1 MATYAGD
8 ISSCAKTNYARL
20 GHASQSLIPKLL
32 QQLLL
37 FYEPTSRILNDCLNN
52 SYLKNKLNANE
63 WLNIRKAN
71 TDGYAD
77 FDIPLIYKL
86 LRNLKL
92 IPPPTRGW
100 EPRGGPVLTETT
112 IGDELERFRKSR
124 NEILHRGNTNVSD
137 QELTDYFTQFKEI
150 AQRLELVLKK
160 KKNEL
165 VSEFQNLETCCMDG
179 DYEQILENLAKKE
192 KEVTCT
198 LPHEITGKVVIINE
212 C

>member
-37 FYEPTSRILNDCLNN
+37 FYEPTSTILNDCLNN
-52 SYLKNKLNANE
+52 IYLKNKLNPNE
-63 WLNIRKAN
+63 WINIRKSIGV
-71 TDGYAD
+71 GYAD

-100 EPRGGPVLTETT
+100 EPWGGPVLTETT
-112 IGDELERFRKSR
+112 IGDDLERFRKSR
-124 NEILHRGNTNVSD
+124 NKILHRGNTNVSD

-150 AQRLELVLKK
+150 AQRLELALNK

-179 DYEQILENLAKKE
+179 VSEQILANLAKKE
-192 KEVTCT
+192 KEFT

>member
-8 ISSCAKTNYARL
+8 ISSCTKTNYARL

-37 FYEPTSRILNDCLNN
+37 FYEPTSRILNDCLSN
-52 SYLKNKLNANE
+52 SYLKKNLNATE
-63 WLNIRKAN
+63 WINIRKAN
-71 TDGYAD
+71 TDGYVD

-100 EPRGGPVLTETT
+100 EPRGGPRLAETT
-112 IGDELERFRKSR
+112 IGDDLERFRTSR

-137 QELTDYFTQFKEI
+137 QELTEYFTQFKEI
-150 AQRLELVLKK
+150 AQRLELALNK

-165 VSEFQNLETCCMDG
+165 VYEFQNLETCCMDG
-179 DYEQILENLAKKE
+179 VSEQILANLAKKG
-192 KEVTCT
+192 KEYT
-198 LPHEITGKVVIINE
+198 LPNEITGKVVIINE